1 MRRFGSGTGECVDV
15 HADAA
20 ALVTDGETA
29 ITETTAGK
37 GHQTVN
43 IAPFVGGVS
52 HSTYRHFN
60 LVSIA

>member
-1 MRRFGSGTGECVDV
+1 VDV

-52 HSTYRHFN
+52 HSTYKHFN